1 MKKLSF
7 LAFMLIS
14 QLAFAQKYFTRE
26 GHVSFFS
33 KTDVED
39 IDAHNYKA
47 STVLDLGTGAVEVA
61 ILLKAFE
68 FKKALMQE
76 HFNENYVESDKY
88 PKAVLKAKMTGF
100 DAGQLGKNGS
110 HPITVTGDFNLHG
123 VSKPVSIP
131 ATLEVKEGKL
141 LVNAV
146 LMVKPADYNITIPK
160 VVENNIS
167 KEIKVTV
174 QLTLEELKR

>member
-1 MKKLSF
+1 MKNLSL
-7 LAFMLIS
+7 LALLLIS

-26 GHVSFFS
+26 GHISFFS

-47 STVLDLGTGAVEVA
+47 TTVYDVGSSAVEVA

-88 PKAVLKAKMTGF
+88 PKATLKANINGF
-100 DAGQLGKNGS
+100 GADKLGKNAT
-110 HPITVTGDFNLHG
+110 HQVTVVGTFNLHG
-123 VSKPVSIP
+123 VSKQVNLP
-131 ATLEVKEGKL
+131 ATIEVKDGKL
-141 LVNAV
+141 MANAV
-146 LMVKPADYNITIPK
+146 LMVKPADYNIAIP
-160 VVENNIS
+160 
-167 KEIKVTV
+167 KVTV
-174 QLTLEELKR
+174 QLALEELKR